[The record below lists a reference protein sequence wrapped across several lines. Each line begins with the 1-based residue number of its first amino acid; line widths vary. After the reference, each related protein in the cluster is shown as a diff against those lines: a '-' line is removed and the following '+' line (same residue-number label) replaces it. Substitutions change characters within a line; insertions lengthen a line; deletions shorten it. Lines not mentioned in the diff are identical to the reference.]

1 MPDTL
6 IPSDFL
12 ALIEIPLLD
21 TLVTDLGKLHFS

>member
-12 ALIEIPLLD
+12 ALIEIPPLD